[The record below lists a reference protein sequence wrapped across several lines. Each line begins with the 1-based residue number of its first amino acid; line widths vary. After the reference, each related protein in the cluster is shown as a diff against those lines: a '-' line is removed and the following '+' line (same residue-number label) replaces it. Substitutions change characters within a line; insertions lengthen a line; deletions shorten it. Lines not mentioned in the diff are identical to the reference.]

1 MRVALALKEQRVTH
15 RLMLHARA
23 GGGEGRIP
31 RRHGA
36 FHRYVRVVHVRLRI
50 GLLVGWRHAGRQC
63 SHRCSRVAAAVR
75 KSALAALAA
84 SPACG
89 ATTCEENRS
98 VRRHI
103 MLEYEF

>member
-1 MRVALALKEQRVTH
+1 MRVVLALKEQRVTH
-15 RLMLHARA
+15 RLMLHART
-23 GGGEGRIP
+23 GVGEGRIP

-50 GLLVGWRHAGRQC
+50 SLLVGWQHAGRQY
-63 SHRCSRVAAAVR
+63 SHRCSGVAAAVR
-75 KSALAALAA
+75 KSVLAALAA

-89 ATTCEENRS
+89 VTTCEENRS